1 MATPTFTGEEY
12 LSALSEFPG
21 GPQGL
26 IDAAVER
33 FGAQGLTA
41 TPRGNDFSLYV
52 PGEFM
57 SSGRPM
63 NYASTLANPTVG
75 GGYYDY
81 LYSTPAFK
89 DIYTNILSPT
99 ITGFQPQV
107 IAPEQPVLEPTQ
119 QIKATEQRPITK
131 TSPEFKLRSDDN
143 DEIEDDFTIEDIAT
157 GGNVVANEQVDPPA
171 LQENIITPP
180 ASTKTAQT
188 EAAQPQIAEQKQPA
202 VEQSV
207 GDVLDNLDFENDP
220 DATSKLINSFAGTEV
235 IDIKTGREQVS
246 KTAPAPTPS
255 YTRANYQPYIYED
268 NLRDLF
274 NKNTMASRLG
284 SFSPPADAYLKGGR
298 DYISYDGPGGFADIM
313 SKSMTDPRFVSGESV
328 GLPTVTYRSKG
339 DIIQAPDYLQLE
351 PRMNVGDVVIPYA
364 GQSRGR
370 SATAYADTTAEMV
383 EIDLDNMFERVRE
396 DYGELEAERKEDLK
410 NRINSFIPEA
420 GDLSPYPV
428 DTTAEGFKFYEHPT
442 TKNAVNTA
450 VGKLKNI
457 VKQAGDGVKV
467 AVDQLKGL
475 TDELTRF
482 VERNGGRG
490 SVEQQAWGPTFT
502 GMLDILKGDFKDF
515 DRQTQGDIQWLP
527 LVYFATQFGTPIGQ
541 AIGGIQLSNTI
552 KDWMKSAINVSTYDS
567 PEWTGDPK
575 SFQAAYVD
583 SQEFAGDLLRPFAKS
598 ISNHTIDKMDGVPK
612 DASIVQKVRAAF
624 GQDKGEMEG
633 PKQFVISDK
642 EPVQGPQQ
650 DPTGQ
655 IAPEDAD
662 VPFSEAPASQGE
674 PTSGGVTSRPGT
686 ETPIESSDP
695 NKQGD
700 VIDYISPFAGQGVS
714 AGPAPVVGSS
724 LPGVTSSV
732 VEPTLVNPKTITIG
746 PAADSPFAGMGVGA
760 GLAPGVTSDL
770 PLTNPPISD
779 GVIPTLDTE
788 FQFVPDTST
797 MPSPF
802 TGMGVSAGELSVRP
816 RVDLENVPYDVEPTQ
831 VDSDGIPFA
840 ENIQIDV
847 PRVPRYGATEGTTP
861 FTEVSPRPSLDPVIR
876 EPEDVINASLPVD
889 ANGQVTTNIKDIV
902 GFRNFSTDAG
912 SLTEMFGGGEEG
924 ARAAGAIA
932 AGAGPEY
939 GNPLPKLRE
948 QWNIQQTQTLEDEL
962 KTKAMDAF
970 VKTTGAPE
978 QFLKVFPN
986 FYNSTKK
993 ALEDNY
999 KDHQNR
1005 FGDNFPLSLSI
1016 YITMRSN
1023 PYMVTKPQEFKNNF
1037 TEALKTFAQEKTI
1050 ISDLDKP
1057 LNLDNSA
1064 ILDRMGIRI
1073 EGLTNVGTDFSG
1085 ERPDIYKKPAKDIF
1099 KEQFTVDKLNEVI
1112 QPRLNIEDLRN
1123 HPNRDSI
1130 IEDLKAEGRLE
1141 PDFEFP
1147 EAEIDEASEEFADR
1161 TFVRFDKKL
1170 SIDDLIRRYFKD
1182 FDDDDI
1188 DP

>member
-1 MATPTFTGEEY
+1 
-12 LSALSEFPG
+12 
-21 GPQGL
+21 
-26 IDAAVER
+26 
-33 FGAQGLTA
+33 
-41 TPRGNDFSLYV
+41 
-52 PGEFM
+52 
-57 SSGRPM
+57 
-63 NYASTLANPTVG
+63 
-75 GGYYDY
+75 
-81 LYSTPAFK
+81 
-89 DIYTNILSPT
+89 
-99 ITGFQPQV
+99 
-107 IAPEQPVLEPTQ
+107 
-119 QIKATEQRPITK
+119 
-131 TSPEFKLRSDDN
+131 
-143 DEIEDDFTIEDIAT
+143 
-157 GGNVVANEQVDPPA
+157 
-171 LQENIITPP
+171 
-180 ASTKTAQT
+180 
-188 EAAQPQIAEQKQPA
+188 
-202 VEQSV
+202 
-207 GDVLDNLDFENDP
+207 
-220 DATSKLINSFAGTEV
+220 
-235 IDIKTGREQVS
+235 
-246 KTAPAPTPS
+246 
-255 YTRANYQPYIYED
+255 
-268 NLRDLF
+268 
-274 NKNTMASRLG
+274 
-284 SFSPPADAYLKGGR
+284 
-298 DYISYDGPGGFADIM
+298 
-313 SKSMTDPRFVSGESV
+313 
-328 GLPTVTYRSKG
+328 
-339 DIIQAPDYLQLE
+339 
-351 PRMNVGDVVIPYA
+351 NVGDVVIPYA

-674 PTSGGVTSRPGT
+674 PTSGSVTSRPGT

-760 GLAPGVTSDL
+760 GFAPGVTRDL
-770 PLTNPPISD
+770 PLTNTPISD

-788 FQFVPDTST
+788 FQFVPEVESRPRFGATT
-797 MPSPF
+797 GTTPFTGVTQPRPSFDPVTITEGTPPDVPSQF
-802 TGMGVSAGELSVRP
+802 TGMGVSAGPSSGPVSTLPGAELIP
-816 RVDLENVPYDVEPTQ
+816 
-831 VDSDGIPFA
+831 VDSD
-840 ENIQIDV
+840 NV
-847 PRVPRYGATEGTTP
+847 PTEP
-861 FTEVSPRPSLDPVIR
+861 ADA
-876 EPEDVINASLPVD
+876 INASLPVD
-889 ANGQVTTNIKDIV
+889 ANGQVTTNLKDIV

-912 SLTEMFGGGEEG
+912 S
-924 ARAAGAIA
+924 
-932 AGAGPEY
+932 
-939 GNPLPKLRE
+939 
-948 QWNIQQTQTLEDEL
+948 
-962 KTKAMDAF
+962 
-970 VKTTGAPE
+970 
-978 QFLKVFPN
+978 
-986 FYNSTKK
+986 
-993 ALEDNY
+993 
-999 KDHQNR
+999 
-1005 FGDNFPLSLSI
+1005 
-1016 YITMRSN
+1016 
-1023 PYMVTKPQEFKNNF
+1023 
-1037 TEALKTFAQEKTI
+1037 
-1050 ISDLDKP
+1050 
-1057 LNLDNSA
+1057 
-1064 ILDRMGIRI
+1064 
-1073 EGLTNVGTDFSG
+1073 
-1085 ERPDIYKKPAKDIF
+1085 
-1099 KEQFTVDKLNEVI
+1099 
-1112 QPRLNIEDLRN
+1112 
-1123 HPNRDSI
+1123 
-1130 IEDLKAEGRLE
+1130 
-1141 PDFEFP
+1141 
-1147 EAEIDEASEEFADR
+1147 
-1161 TFVRFDKKL
+1161 
-1170 SIDDLIRRYFKD
+1170 
-1182 FDDDDI
+1182 
-1188 DP
+1188 